1 MASRKS
7 RAPASSRL
15 TRADWINAAIEVMV
29 DSSVEQVRVERLAV
43 ALKVSKGSFYWHF
56 RTREELLKAVLEQWA
71 DQATFGIQERLD
83 QEEPR
88 ADQRLLRYLQL
99 PFRSPAAV
107 RAADLEIAILGW
119 ARRSS
124 QAMRAAARV
133 DRERVTHIAQIFL
146 EMGFGNDEAV
156 LRAHQTY
163 ACIRY
168 LALRRDLDAPE
179 RRVLARQFQA
189 ALVSRPASRR
199 GAKPAAR

>member
-7 RAPASSRL
+7 PAPAAGRL
-15 TRADWINAAIEVMV
+15 GRADWINAAIEVMV

-43 ALKVSKGSFYWHF
+43 VLKVSKGSFYWHF

-88 ADQRLLRYLQL
+88 ADQRLLLYLRL

-107 RAADLEIAILGW
+107 RAADLELAILGW
-119 ARRSS
+119 ARRSA
-124 QAMRAAARV
+124 QAMRAVSRI
-133 DRERVTHIAQIFL
+133 DTERVAHLAQIFL
-146 EMGFGNDEAV
+146 DMGFGKDEAR
-156 LRAHQTY
+156 LRAHRAY

-168 LALRRDLDAPE
+168 LALRRDLEAAE
-179 RRVLARQFQA
+179 RTVLAREFQA
-189 ALVSRPASRR
+189 ALVADAPRRRARPAGR
-199 GAKPAAR
+199 